1 MELAISH
8 SFLITE
14 DFQDILIKVGVTM
27 KYRLCELP
35 ELLET
40 PRTTIRNWL
49 TIFHEFIPVV
59 RQGKS
64 TFYTDDAIS
73 VLRRISSLREHL
85 YSHSTIKEILL
96 EEGYETV
103 VITSVPQYSVQSIT

>member
-1 MELAISH
+1 
-8 SFLITE
+8 
-14 DFQDILIKVGVTM
+14 M

-35 ELLET
+35 ELLEI

-49 TIFHEFIPVV
+49 TVYHEFIPTVQ
-59 RQGKS
+59 QGKS
-64 TFYTDDAIS
+64 TFYANDAVS
-73 VLRRISSLREHL
+73 VLRRISFLREHL

-103 VITSVPQYSVQSIT
+103 DESSVI